1 MTLLEHRSFV
11 AVIANLVTPVAAE
24 ISQIAG
30 QVKIR
35 FSQLVVFQEFQHFKG
50 PANWT
55 TLILSLC
62 RLLSINFALN
72 VKRVCDF
79 IFGSF
84 WLIITIA
91 YCIILALLH
100 QDPLH

>member
-35 FSQLVVFQEFQHFKG
+35 FSQLISGISRISTFQR
-50 PANWT
+50 
-55 TLILSLC
+55 SC
-62 RLLSINFALN
+62 
-72 VKRVCDF
+72 
-79 IFGSF
+79 
-84 WLIITIA
+84 
-91 YCIILALLH
+91 
-100 QDPLH
+100 